1 MKIINFG
8 SLNIDKVCSVEEFVQ
23 PGETIMATGYSVNAG
38 GKGLN
43 QSVAAA
49 RAGAQV
55 LHAGAVGSDGL
66 FLKEILAD
74 AGADVSCLRVMDTE
88 SGCAF
93 IEVNSKGQNR
103 IIVSAGTNRMYTE
116 EYIKNVLEKAE
127 AGDFVLLQNE
137 INMVGE
143 IIRLS
148 HEKGCRVVFNA
159 SPIPGKPEEL
169 PLELVDIF
177 MVNELEAAALAG
189 TSTEGDF
196 RDILKAL
203 QKKYPKAAIVMTL
216 GKEGIPEASQNAVLN
231 ANYMMNKLKDLY
243 TMAYDEVCM
252 HEFVMS
258 LEDLKKKAGVS
269 AMDIAKGLLDNGI
282 HPPTMYFPLIVHE
295 ALMVEP
301 TETESKEVLD
311 HAIEVFRKLYNDA
324 LENPES
330 LLQAPVTT
338 PVTRMDEVEAA
349 RHPVLKYNF
358 EA

>member
-127 AGDFVLLQNE
+127 AGYFVLLQNE

-189 TSTEGDF
+189 TSAEGDF

-216 GKEGIPEASQNAVLN
+216 GKDGVLYGYKEEFYSHPIFKVNAVDTTAAGDTFCGYFLAALCAGKSVEMALREASA
-231 ANYMMNKLKDLY
+231 ASA
-243 TMAYDEVCM
+243 MA
-252 HEFVMS
+252 
-258 LEDLKKKAGVS
+258 VS
-269 AMDIAKGLLDNGI
+269 AKGAAPSI
-282 HPPTMYFPLIVHE
+282 PVHSAME
-295 ALMVEP
+295 EWLRGR
-301 TETESKEVLD
+301 S
-311 HAIEVFRKLYNDA
+311 
-324 LENPES
+324 
-330 LLQAPVTT
+330 
-338 PVTRMDEVEAA
+338 
-349 RHPVLKYNF
+349 
-358 EA
+358 

>member
-216 GKEGIPEASQNAVLN
+216 GKEGVFYGYKEEFYSHPIFKVNAVDTTAAGDTFCGYFWQHSVRKISGN
-231 ANYMMNKLKDLY
+231 SVERSIGSFRDGSFGQRCG
-243 TMAYDEVCM
+243 TFHSGTQCGGRMA
-252 HEFVMS
+252 
-258 LEDLKKKAGVS
+258 LWQI
-269 AMDIAKGLLDNGI
+269 IA
-282 HPPTMYFPLIVHE
+282 
-295 ALMVEP
+295 A
-301 TETESKEVLD
+301 
-311 HAIEVFRKLYNDA
+311 VFIDK
-324 LENPES
+324 
-330 LLQAPVTT
+330 PVPQCHNT
-338 PVTRMDEVEAA
+338 PQR
-349 RHPVLKYNF
+349 
-358 EA
+358 

>member
-74 AGADVSCLRVMDTE
+74 AGADVSCLRTMDTE

-189 TSTEGDF
+189 TSAEGDF

-216 GKEGIPEASQNAVLN
+216 GKEGVLYGYKEEFYSHPIFKVNAVDTTAAGDTFCGYFLAALCAGKSVEMALREASA
-231 ANYMMNKLKDLY
+231 ASA
-243 TMAYDEVCM
+243 MA
-252 HEFVMS
+252 
-258 LEDLKKKAGVS
+258 VS
-269 AMDIAKGLLDNGI
+269 AKGAAPSI
-282 HPPTMYFPLIVHE
+282 PVHSAME
-295 ALMVEP
+295 EWLRGR
-301 TETESKEVLD
+301 S
-311 HAIEVFRKLYNDA
+311 
-324 LENPES
+324 
-330 LLQAPVTT
+330 
-338 PVTRMDEVEAA
+338 
-349 RHPVLKYNF
+349 
-358 EA
+358 

>member
-116 EYIKNVLEKAE
+116 EYIRSVLEKAD

-148 HEKGCRVVFNA
+148 HEKGYRVVFNA
-159 SPIPGKPEEL
+159 SPIPKKPEEL

-189 TSTEGDF
+189 TSAEGDF

-203 QKKYPKAAIVMTL
+203 QKKYPNAAIVMTL
-216 GKEGIPEASQNAVLN
+216 GKEGVLYGYKEEFYSHPIFKVNAVDTTAAGDTFCGYFLAALCAEKSVETALREASA
-231 ANYMMNKLKDLY
+231 A
-243 TMAYDEVCM
+243 
-252 HEFVMS
+252 
-258 LEDLKKKAGVS
+258 S
-269 AMDIAKGLLDNGI
+269 AMAVSSKGAAPSI
-282 HPPTMYFPLIVHE
+282 PVHSAME
-295 ALMVEP
+295 EWLRGR
-301 TETESKEVLD
+301 S
-311 HAIEVFRKLYNDA
+311 
-324 LENPES
+324 
-330 LLQAPVTT
+330 
-338 PVTRMDEVEAA
+338 
-349 RHPVLKYNF
+349 
-358 EA
+358 

>member
-216 GKEGIPEASQNAVLN
+216 GKEGVFYGYKEEFYSHPIFKVNAVDTTAAGDTFCGYFLAALCAEKSVETALREASA
-231 ANYMMNKLKDLY
+231 ASA
-243 TMAYDEVCM
+243 MA
-252 HEFVMS
+252 
-258 LEDLKKKAGVS
+258 VS
-269 AMDIAKGLLDNGI
+269 AKGAAPSI
-282 HPPTMYFPLIVHE
+282 PVHG
-295 ALMVEP
+295 AVE
-301 TETESKEVLD
+301 EWLCGRS
-311 HAIEVFRKLYNDA
+311 
-324 LENPES
+324 
-330 LLQAPVTT
+330 
-338 PVTRMDEVEAA
+338 
-349 RHPVLKYNF
+349 
-358 EA
+358 

>member
-49 RAGAQV
+49 LAGAQV

-74 AGADVSCLRVMDTE
+74 AGADVSCLRTMDTE

-116 EYIKNVLEKAE
+116 EYIQSVLEKAE

-189 TSTEGDF
+189 TSAEGDF

-216 GKEGIPEASQNAVLN
+216 GKDGVLYGYKEEFYSHPIFKVNAVDTTAAGDTFCGYFLAALCAGKSVEMALREASA
-231 ANYMMNKLKDLY
+231 ASA
-243 TMAYDEVCM
+243 MA
-252 HEFVMS
+252 
-258 LEDLKKKAGVS
+258 VS
-269 AMDIAKGLLDNGI
+269 AKGAAPSI
-282 HPPTMYFPLIVHE
+282 PVHSAME
-295 ALMVEP
+295 EWLRGR
-301 TETESKEVLD
+301 S
-311 HAIEVFRKLYNDA
+311 
-324 LENPES
+324 
-330 LLQAPVTT
+330 
-338 PVTRMDEVEAA
+338 
-349 RHPVLKYNF
+349 
-358 EA
+358 

>member
-55 LHAGAVGSDGL
+55 LHVGAVGSDGL

-189 TSTEGDF
+189 TSAEGDF

-216 GKEGIPEASQNAVLN
+216 GKDGVLYGYKEEFYSHPIFKVNAVDTTAAGDTFCGYFLAALCAGKSVEMALREASA
-231 ANYMMNKLKDLY
+231 ASA
-243 TMAYDEVCM
+243 MA
-252 HEFVMS
+252 
-258 LEDLKKKAGVS
+258 VS
-269 AMDIAKGLLDNGI
+269 AKGAAPSI
-282 HPPTMYFPLIVHE
+282 PVHSAME
-295 ALMVEP
+295 EWLRGR
-301 TETESKEVLD
+301 S
-311 HAIEVFRKLYNDA
+311 
-324 LENPES
+324 
-330 LLQAPVTT
+330 
-338 PVTRMDEVEAA
+338 
-349 RHPVLKYNF
+349 
-358 EA
+358 

>member
-74 AGADVSCLRVMDTE
+74 AGADVSCLRMMDTE

-189 TSTEGDF
+189 TSAEGDF

-216 GKEGIPEASQNAVLN
+216 GKEGVLYGYKEEFYSHPIFKVNAVDTTAAGDTFCGYFLAALCAEKSVEMALREASA
-231 ANYMMNKLKDLY
+231 ASA
-243 TMAYDEVCM
+243 MA
-252 HEFVMS
+252 
-258 LEDLKKKAGVS
+258 VS
-269 AMDIAKGLLDNGI
+269 AKGAAPSI
-282 HPPTMYFPLIVHE
+282 PVHSAME
-295 ALMVEP
+295 EWLRGR
-301 TETESKEVLD
+301 S
-311 HAIEVFRKLYNDA
+311 
-324 LENPES
+324 
-330 LLQAPVTT
+330 
-338 PVTRMDEVEAA
+338 
-349 RHPVLKYNF
+349 
-358 EA
+358 